1 MRETTSTFPAS
12 DGTSVFV
19 RRWDPEGGTPVRAV
33 AHVVHGMAEH
43 SGRYARLAEALT
55 TAGYVVYAHDHRGH
69 GKTAAPGDLGHLGEQ
84 GWSRAVG
91 DLRRLLLEEMAAHAG
106 LPFVLIA
113 HSMGSFMA
121 QELMFGLSD
130 RLTAVALSGSNG
142 KPPPLAAAGRLVAR
156 AERLRLGPRGLSP
169 VLSALSF
176 EAFNKKFAPNRTPSD
191 WLSRDAAEVDA
202 YEADPLC
209 GFPCSTTTWVELL
222 DALAFIAAPERQRR
236 IRKDLP
242 VYVAVGSEDAAC
254 DMGKGVRQLLGAYRA
269 AGLRDVTE
277 RFYPG
282 ARHEILNETNREDV
296 TRELVAWLD
305 GAIARGARPRGDAA
319 PSAAQRASTTPT
331 P

>member
-1 MRETTSTFPAS
+1 M
-12 DGTSVFV
+12 
-19 RRWDPEGGTPVRAV
+19 
-33 AHVVHGMAEH
+33 
-43 SGRYARLAEALT
+43 
-55 TAGYVVYAHDHRGH
+55 
-69 GKTAAPGDLGHLGEQ
+69 
-84 GWSRAVG
+84 G

-121 QELMFGLSD
+121 QELMFELSD

-176 EAFNKKFAPNRTPSD
+176 EAFNKRFAPTRTPSD

-222 DALAFIAAPERQRR
+222 DALAFISAPERQRR

-242 VYVAVGSEDAAC
+242 VYVAVGAEDAAC
-254 DMGKGVRQLLGAYRA
+254 DMGKGVRQLIGAYRA

-305 GAIARGARPRGDAA
+305 GAIVRGARPRSDAA
-319 PSAAQRASTTPT
+319 AAAQRASTTPT